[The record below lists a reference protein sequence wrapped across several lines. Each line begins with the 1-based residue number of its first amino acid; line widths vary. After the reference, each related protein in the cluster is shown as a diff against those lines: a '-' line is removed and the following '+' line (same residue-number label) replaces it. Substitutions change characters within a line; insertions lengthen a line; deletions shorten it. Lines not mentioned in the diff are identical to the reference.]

1 MKRIKNIIASQRVQ
15 MVLLCISVLG
25 MLFLLSFTIWTNMF
39 PTDPA
44 EEIKAEK
51 VKERQQERVKML
63 EEHNK

>member
-1 MKRIKNIIASQRVQ
+1 MKPIKNIIASQRAQ

-25 MLFLLSFTIWTNMF
+25 MLFLFWFTIWTNMF

-51 VKERQQERVKML
+51 VKERQQERAKMF